1 MVIAIPQ
8 FKLLQQSKKVFVIY
22 YRELK
27 TLCKRN
33 IFSKE
38 ANKSSRNLSV
48 LKIKWIFT
56 NKPDTTKRKLMDFNM
71 NLNTPYRI
79 KHTNRNKFIS
89 RTTSVKRQKITESAH
104 CKVHQKR

>member
-48 LKIKWIFT
+48 LKIKWIFYQQT
-56 NKPDTTKRKLMDFNM
+56 RYNQKEANGFQ
-71 NLNTPYRI
+71 YES
-79 KHTNRNKFIS
+79 KHTIQNK
-89 RTTSVKRQKITESAH
+89 AH
-104 CKVHQKR
+104 K